1 MDSASYRYSRV
12 WFENVIFPTSTLPV
26 FKKRASYASCS
37 LSLISTWF
45 LFLCKVSPVR
55 NVSSASIRNPHC
67 RTSGLV
73 SISNFFTTYTRETL
87 TTKTFYK
94 LFLFEKQVR
103 LENDPDI
110 LNETFDV
117 EINDI
122 AVDNNSAKVTA
133 YEYYEYELSYA
144 DGEKKNN
151 DSTDCVCSLSP
162 CLPVQWATRK

>member
-1 MDSASYRYSRV
+1 MLETDVDRDKFMKLYESYEKKLFAVALRIDCGISMDSASYRYSRV

-73 SISNFFTTYTRETL
+73 SISKSN
-87 TTKTFYK
+87 
-94 LFLFEKQVR
+94 
-103 LENDPDI
+103 
-110 LNETFDV
+110 
-117 EINDI
+117 
-122 AVDNNSAKVTA
+122 A
-133 YEYYEYELSYA
+133 
-144 DGEKKNN
+144 
-151 DSTDCVCSLSP
+151 
-162 CLPVQWATRK
+162 